1 MEVRWYYI
9 SGHIL
14 WGYSLKFM
22 PEKQAL
28 YMVGTSNLG
37 S

>member
-1 MEVRWYYI
+1 MEVRKRIIYGYI
-9 SGHIL
+9 LG
-14 WGYSLKFM
+14 GYSLKFG
-22 PEKQAL
+22 PEKLAL